1 MVGKFPACVLHLS
14 LSLEAVDVNV
24 HPAKLEVRF
33 VNERPIF
40 DAVYHAVKS
49 ALAVGDKPKV
59 MSFRKPV
66 LPFETPAEHQEQ
78 LHFPRQGQNMSQN
91 IELPH
96 QPQPPIHSHSA
107 SELPK
112 QAAPQQREAINGGLL
127 QDSGAIGP
135 AQEMPSSFERFL

>member
-1 MVGKFPACVLHLS
+1 MCIRDRYELNQIKVAGFVSAPSGSRPNRSMQNFFINGRYIRSRTAGVALEEAYKGSIMVGKFPACVLHLS

-59 MSFRKPV
+59 MRCV
-66 LPFETPAEHQEQ
+66 
-78 LHFPRQGQNMSQN
+78 
-91 IELPH
+91 
-96 QPQPPIHSHSA
+96 
-107 SELPK
+107 
-112 QAAPQQREAINGGLL
+112 
-127 QDSGAIGP
+127 
-135 AQEMPSSFERFL
+135 